1 MAETGLLT
9 TAVDRTRFLRPD
21 AAALF
26 QRILLITDGTVTHLL
41 ETFAGERICVIKL
54 HQSIDEATRQVD
66 ELEVRDRQQVLHRE
80 VLLVGCTTRRAFVY
94 AASQI
99 VPDRL
104 NPAVRDGLLQSSK
117 PIGYLLEESRTET
130 FRQILEARRESAG
143 ACGSYFGIDAAAE
156 VLTRTYRVLAGG
168 RPIMLITEK
177 FPADAFLL
185 DGLVSGMDAG
195 PAD

>member
-1 MAETGLLT
+1 MLAA
-9 TAVDRTRFLRPD
+9 AVDRTRFLQSD
-21 AAALF
+21 ASTLL
-26 QRILLITDGTVTHLL
+26 QRILLVTDGTVTHLL

-54 HQSIDEATRQVD
+54 RQSIDQGGRGVD
-66 ELEVRDRQQVLHRE
+66 ELEVSDRHQVLHRE
-80 VLLVGCTTRRAFVY
+80 VLLVGCTTRRAFLY

-104 NPAVRDGLLQSSK
+104 DPAVRQGLLESSK

-130 FRQILEARRESAG
+130 YRQILDARREPAASCA
-143 ACGSYFGIDAAAE
+143 SYFGIDAAAE
-156 VLTRTYRVLAGG
+156 VLTRTYRVFAGG
-168 RPIMLITEK
+168 RPIMLITET

-185 DGLVSGMDAG
+185 DGLGLGTRGG

>member
-1 MAETGLLT
+1 MLAA
-9 TAVDRTRFLRPD
+9 AVDRTRFLQAD
-21 AAALF
+21 ASTLL

-41 ETFAGERICVIKL
+41 ETFAGEPICVIKL
-54 HQSIDEATRQVD
+54 RQSIGQGGRGVE
-66 ELEVRDRQQVLHRE
+66 ELEVGDHHRVLHRE
-80 VLLVGCTTRRAFVY
+80 VLLVGCTTRRAFLY

-104 NPAVRDGLLQSSK
+104 DPAVRQGLLASSK

-130 FRQILEARRESAG
+130 YRHILDVRREPATSCAT
-143 ACGSYFGIDAAAE
+143 YFGIDGAAE
-156 VLTRTYRVLAGG
+156 VLTRTYRVFAGG

-185 DGLVSGMDAG
+185 DGLGLGTRGA